1 MTASPQRHLTAL
13 LLIGL
18 LIAPTGCGDQAAGQA
33 SSDPSTSQ
41 SPNQSP
47 KPPPIRT
54 ASGDTLQPPD
64 SPPSEPTSEPET
76 RATAA
81 TAQAHETEK
90 ASKTLAKGDPPKTAK
105 SSKKPRSNRLAG
117 ETSPY
122 LLLHA
127 HNPVD
132 WYPWGPEALEKARKE
147 GKMIFISIGYSSCYW
162 CHVME
167 RESFSDPEI
176 AKFMNANFVNIK
188 IDREERPDLD
198 DIYMT
203 ALGIY
208 VTQTGGGTGWPLSMF
223 LTSDTRPVAGG
234 TYFPPRDQPNR
245 PPGFLGVLKAM
256 HKLWT
261 EDKEAAESNAKVLTQ
276 ALRQQLRRRLVLAS
290 SELEGELVVRSID
303 SLLNSHD
310 TRFGGIGFNPRRADR
325 PKFPSPPKLELL
337 AYAASLEKSV
347 KSDTA
352 KKSEK
357 DKKSEKP
364 EETPAT
370 EVIDHTLLAIA
381 NGGIHDQVGGGFHR
395 YSTDRRWLVPHF
407 EKMLYDN
414 AQLAGLYV
422 AAFDRTGQPAYRAVA
437 EGIFSYVLSVMT
449 DPLGPFFSAQDAETD
464 AIEGKYYVW
473 SAAEVDQLLG
483 ENAAMFRKQF
493 GVVDKP
499 DFEHG
504 NVLFRK
510 VPLETSILDATRTA
524 QLAGMRKTLLAARG
538 KRKAPLLDDKV
549 LTSWNG
555 LMIRSLADGGRVL
568 KKPEYT
574 AAAARAADFLLANL
588 RHTSKGH
595 LLRTHRKGKSKRH
608 AYLVDYAF
616 LVEGL
621 LALHQA
627 TADEKW
633 LTQARKLT
641 DEQIDL
647 YWDKTRHG
655 FYFTSHNHEE
665 LLARTQNGFDSV
677 IPSGNSTSV
686 RNLVRLAK
694 RTGAT
699 KYRTYAKQTL
709 EAFAPQ
715 MREHLN
721 RGGMGMSHMALA
733 LAEYLAE

>member
-1 MTASPQRHLTAL
+1 
-13 LLIGL
+13 
-18 LIAPTGCGDQAAGQA
+18 
-33 SSDPSTSQ
+33 
-41 SPNQSP
+41 
-47 KPPPIRT
+47 
-54 ASGDTLQPPD
+54 
-64 SPPSEPTSEPET
+64 
-76 RATAA
+76 
-81 TAQAHETEK
+81 
-90 ASKTLAKGDPPKTAK
+90 
-105 SSKKPRSNRLAG
+105 
-117 ETSPY
+117 
-122 LLLHA
+122 
-127 HNPVD
+127 
-132 WYPWGPEALEKARKE
+132 
-147 GKMIFISIGYSSCYW
+147 
-162 CHVME
+162 
-167 RESFSDPEI
+167 
-176 AKFMNANFVNIK
+176 MNAVQLLT
-188 IDREERPDLD
+188 RR
-198 DIYMT
+198 
-203 ALGIY
+203 G
-208 VTQTGGGTGWPLSMF
+208 GWPMSVFM
-223 LTSDTRPVAGG
+223 TPDGRPFFGG
-234 TYFPPRDQPNR
+234 TYWPPAATMGM
-245 PPGFLGVLKAM
+245 PGFADILRHVAEA
-256 HKLWT
+256 WASRR
-261 EDKEAAESNAKVLTQ
+261 KELEQAADELAGAVCRIGEIETSGADEPQQVGLETQ
-276 ALRQQLRRRLVLAS
+276 LLDQLRRQLLAHGDR
-290 SELEGELVVRSID
+290 EHGG
-303 SLLNSHD
+303 
-310 TRFGGIGFNPRRADR
+310 FGAA
-325 PKFPSPPKLELL
+325 PKFPHPMDIRLL
-337 AYAASLEKSV
+337 LRCHRRFGDEDCLALACL
-347 KSDTA
+347 
-352 KKSEK
+352 
-357 DKKSEKP
+357 
-364 EETPAT
+364 
-370 EVIDHTLLAIA
+370 TLDCMAD
-381 NGGIHDQVGGGFHR
+381 GGLYDQLGGGFHR
-395 YSTDRRWLVPHF
+395 YSTDAVWLVPHF

-588 RHTSKGH
+588 RNTSKGH
-595 LLRTHRKGKSKRH
+595 LLRTHRKGKSKLH